1 MSEAPVFVT
10 VSRPLPVVPEAA
22 FEAWL
27 TPELIGQ
34 WMFGPHLRPE
44 EVVSIALDARV
55 GGAFSFVVRRNG
67 EEFDHVGEYLE
78 IERPARLGFTWG
90 IRNGDSSRVLL
101 DFAPEESGTLLTLT
115 HELHPD
121 WAHFASRTAEG
132 WDTLLHALAA
142 RLEA

>member
-1 MSEAPVFVT
+1 LSEAPVFVT
-10 VSRPLPVVPEAA
+10 VSRPLTASPEAA

-27 TPELIGQ
+27 SPELVGQ
-34 WMFGPHLRPE
+34 WMFGPHLRAE
-44 EVVSIALDARV
+44 EVVSISLDARV

-67 EEFDHVGEYLE
+67 EEIDHVGEYLA

-90 IRNGDSSRVLL
+90 IRNGDSSRVFL
-101 DFAPEESGTLLTLT
+101 DFVPQEAGTLLTLT

-132 WDTLLHALAA
+132 WDKLLNALAS